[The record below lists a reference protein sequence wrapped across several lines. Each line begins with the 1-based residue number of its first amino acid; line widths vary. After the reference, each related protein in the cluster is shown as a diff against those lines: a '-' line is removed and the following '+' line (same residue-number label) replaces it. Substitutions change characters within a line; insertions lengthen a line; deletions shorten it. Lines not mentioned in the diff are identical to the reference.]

1 MTTAHDHDDTH
12 ADHLGAP
19 VATTIH
25 GEALTR
31 PKAPRELT
39 TEQYA
44 LPDATVAGNGQ
55 PVRIL
60 GANPHRCR
68 ALVFCPTGA
77 TVVIGGAQL
86 ALGSGF
92 TLPPAN
98 AGPVELRT
106 TEAVYALAGAG
117 GGVVDVLAEHYDG

>member
-1 MTTAHDHDDTH
+1 MTDHYDAHAETGTD
-12 ADHLGAP
+12 LNAP

-39 TEQYA
+39 TEQYV

-68 ALVFCPTGA
+68 ALVVCPAGASVFIGHTGM
-77 TVVIGGAQL
+77 T
-86 ALGSGF
+86 LGTGW
-92 TLPPAN
+92 PVPQAG

-106 TEAVYALAGAG
+106 TDAVYALAGAG
-117 GGVVDVLAEHYDG
+117 GATVFVLAEHYDG